1 MSDPKILW
9 LEPRKPRRPS
19 YSGQVARRRYAVQ
32 VVNDQRAACRFATAQ
47 QPAVCVV
54 DMAPASAVER
64 VCTALRKAAPK
75 MRIIVVQARA
85 GVELQAGCAE
95 VLLCPP
101 FTIRKLLNSIRQQ
114 LPANSGGWVSHG
126 ALRLHPA
133 ARRMQLRGHEH
144 LLSPKQL
151 RLLEFMLAREGKPV
165 STTLLVRRVWETD
178 YTSDLN
184 TLHNHIN
191 SLRKLIEVDPA
202 NPHLLQTIRG
212 KGYCLNL
219 NGKAE

>member
-9 LEPRKPRRPS
+9 LEPRKPRRS
-19 YSGQVARRRYAVQ
+19 SFAGQVGRRRYAVQ
-32 VVNDQRAACRFATAQ
+32 VVSDQRAACRFATAQ

-54 DMAPASAVER
+54 DVAPASAVAR
-64 VCTALRKAAPK
+64 VCAALRKAAPK

-85 GVELQAGCAE
+85 GVELQAGCAD

-114 LPANSGGWVSHG
+114 LPAVGGGWVSHG

-144 LLSPKQL
+144 MLSPKQL
-151 RLLEFMLAREGKPV
+151 RLLEFLLAREGKPV

-191 SLRKLIEVDPA
+191 SLRKILEVDPA
-202 NPHLLQTIRG
+202 HPHFLHTIRG

>member
-9 LEPRKPRRPS
+9 LEPRKPRRTS
-19 YSGQVARRRYAVQ
+19 YAGQVGRRSYAVQ
-32 VVNDQRAACRFATAQ
+32 VVNDQRAACQFATAQ

-54 DMAPASAVER
+54 DVAPASAVAR

-85 GVELQAGCAE
+85 GVELQAGCAD

-114 LPANSGGWVSHG
+114 LPAVGGGWVSHG

-144 LLSPKQL
+144 MLSPKQL
-151 RLLEFMLAREGKPV
+151 RLLEYLLAREGKPV
-165 STTLLVRRVWETD
+165 STTLLVRRGWETD

-191 SLRKLIEVDPA
+191 SLRKILEVDPA
-202 NPHLLQTIRG
+202 HPHFLHTIRG